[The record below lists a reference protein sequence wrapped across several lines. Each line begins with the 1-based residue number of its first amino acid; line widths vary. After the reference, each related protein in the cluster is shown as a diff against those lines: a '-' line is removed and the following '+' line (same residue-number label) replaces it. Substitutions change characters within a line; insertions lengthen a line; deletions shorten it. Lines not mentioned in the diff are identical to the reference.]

1 MLAAHKRVNI
11 SRLLTAKISI
21 TRQVTFVFAVR
32 NPLKFSPLLNH
43 SIARYFLIVSDFSQQ
58 GGLSMRFLHIADL
71 HLGKQ
76 MNDLSLLPD
85 QQYILDQIVSIAQ
98 NEQADAVL
106 IAGDVYQR
114 SSPQAEAM
122 ALFDSFVS
130 RLVSLGKQV
139 FVISGNH
146 DSALRVS
153 YLASLIKSSG
163 VYVTEAFDGTLQSVS
178 LQDRDGEIV
187 VWMLPFLRPSQVKRK
202 LPEEKITTYQDAVE
216 AVLRQTPV
224 DPKKRNILL
233 CHQFITGCETSDSEE
248 RAVGG
253 LDNIDASVFDAFD
266 YVALGHIHKP
276 QRVLRDTLRY
286 AGSPLKYS
294 FSEANHNKSVAI
306 VDVME
311 KGDITVRTEP
321 LYPLHDVRM
330 IEGMLDDLMNMPYSE
345 DYLWVTV
352 HDELPPPDAR
362 VTLSVNFP
370 NMMKYSIVNS
380 RTKQDIDVLATQNME
395 NKSITELFSDFY
407 RLQNNDQAPSEAH
420 QKVLDKVLKELEERA

>member
-1 MLAAHKRVNI
+1 
-11 SRLLTAKISI
+11 
-21 TRQVTFVFAVR
+21 
-32 NPLKFSPLLNH
+32 
-43 SIARYFLIVSDFSQQ
+43 
-58 GGLSMRFLHIADL
+58 MRFLHIADL

-85 QQYILDQIVSIAQ
+85 QEYILEQIVSIAQ
-98 NEQADAVL
+98 NKQADAVL

-130 RLVSLGKQV
+130 RLVSLGKRV

-163 VYVTEAFDGTLQSVS
+163 VYVTEKFEGTLQQIE
-178 LQDRDGEIV
+178 LRDEYGPLTV
-187 VWMLPFLRPSQVKRK
+187 HLLPFLKPAHVKRW
-202 LPEEKITTYQDAVE
+202 LPGEKIATYQEAVE
-216 AVLRQTPV
+216 AVLRQSAM
-224 DPKKRNILL
+224 DSSRRNVLL
-233 CHQFITGCETSDSEE
+233 CHQFITGSETSDSEE
-248 RAVGG
+248 KAVGG
-253 LDNIDASVFDAFD
+253 LDNIDASVFGAFD